1 MRYAASEEIQQGWR
15 CNGHRSIVAQL
26 LAQAISVP
34 ADVSSCQLDGVG
46 HGQGHGLG
54 ATLGKCNVCQAVNE
68 QFHGNIVT
76 LLLTAIG
83 AEFLSS
89 SSSPATATAPA
100 GVTIHLLVVPM
111 LA

>member
-1 MRYAASEEIQQGWR
+1 MQLPKKFNKDGAAMVTGASD
-15 CNGHRSIVAQL
+15 QL

-34 ADVSSCQLDGVG
+34 VDVSSCQLDGVG
-46 HGQGHGLG
+46 HGHGLG
-54 ATLGKCNVCQAVNE
+54 ATVSKCNVCQAVNE

-89 SSSPATATAPA
+89 SGSSSSPASATAPA